1 MKTYF
6 QEWLT
11 DTLFVLVL
19 VGLSLAVI
27 GYFAWQRIRHPE
39 KYKNKK

>member
-11 DTLFVLVL
+11 DTWFVLAL
-19 VGLSLAVI
+19 VIFSLAII
-27 GYFAWQRIRHPE
+27 GFYAWQRIRRPE
-39 KYKNKK
+39 EYKNKK